1 MFSKI
6 LGKKK
11 SVDESQEIE
20 YKIGKMNLTDM
31 KAYLNDKLPDDKVDQ
46 DGVIALMKRLVSLDS
61 KTSKYYIQEDD
72 MDAKIKKA
80 FDLVIAIAGSKKVTV
95 VAVELIQEFIN
106 IYTDMIKKY
115 DTDNKEIYSSRL
127 NDAVRNASAKIN
139 SIADINNKMTV
150 IK

>member
-106 IYTDMIKKY
+106 IYADMIKKY